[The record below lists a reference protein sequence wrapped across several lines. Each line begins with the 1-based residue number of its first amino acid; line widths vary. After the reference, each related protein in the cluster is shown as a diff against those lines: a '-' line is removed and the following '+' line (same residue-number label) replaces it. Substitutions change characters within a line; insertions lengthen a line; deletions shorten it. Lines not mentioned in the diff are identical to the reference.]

1 MSGVVSPP
9 RVDHLPPTQGT
20 EEENEKFVNPAIQA
34 RKRFVLFN
42 LMPSWSISF
51 VAHLL
56 LLLAF
61 AVWFLRTPNE
71 SPISFSAGTSDN
83 NLLDDIKVDFSGMD
97 LEDSTLE
104 IPDTPSFDD
113 APKLEEILPTQLE
126 IPDQVQ
132 TLTEMMSDATTGAL
146 AVSGAVS
153 GMGETGGRTG
163 ESRRKMLR
171 ENGGTAESEECVEL
185 ALEWLARHQL
195 KDGSWNFDHSVGP
208 GVRSKRNPGNYTEHR
223 AAATGLALLPF
234 LGSGFTHQEGK
245 YAEVV
250 RNGLRFL
257 VENRG
262 IDTPN
267 GFSFFRA
274 NNADDMYSHGIVSIA
289 LCEAFA
295 MTQDPWLMAPAQ
307 GSIKFIEFAQHSEG
321 GWRYVPKQQGDTSV
335 VGWQIMALKSA
346 KMGGIKVNDEVV
358 NRASRFLD
366 RVSIEYGSHFGYLA
380 KPSEVHGNNKTNTAI
395 GLLCRMYLGWGRE
408 QPGIVSGVDFLSDP
422 KRGPYLGSVEYPKG
436 ANMYYNY
443 YATQVMM
450 QYGGPKWDKW
460 NVEMREYLIK
470 NMDREGP
477 DRGSWYFPGGDHGVS
492 GAGGG
497 GGPGGRL
504 YCTAMAAMTLE
515 VYYRYMPLYKEK
527 AVEDDFK
534 LR

>member
-9 RVDHLPPTQGT
+9 RVDHLPPTQNSAH
-20 EEENEKFVNPAIQA
+20 ENEQA
-34 RKRFVLFN
+34 GGSTIESKKKFVLFN

-51 VAHLL
+51 FIHLVLLVA
-56 LLLAF
+56 LAT
-61 AVWFLRTPNE
+61 WFLRTPDE

-97 LEDSTLE
+97 LEESTLE
-104 IPDTPSFDD
+104 VPDTPSFDD

-132 TLTEMMSDATTGAL
+132 TLTEMMGDVTTGAL

-163 ESRRKMLR
+163 EARRKMLR

-195 KDGSWNFDHSVGP
+195 KDGSWNFDHTVGP
-208 GVRSKRNPGNYTEHR
+208 GVRSKKNPGNHTQHN
-223 AAATGLALLPF
+223 AAATAMALLPF
-234 LGSGFTHQEGK
+234 LGSGYTHQEGK
-245 YAEVV
+245 YADVV
-250 RNGLRFL
+250 RNGLRYL
-257 VENRG
+257 VEVRG
-262 IDTPN
+262 LDTPN
-267 GFSFFRA
+267 GFSFFRSS
-274 NNADDMYSHGIVSIA
+274 NADDMYSHGLASIA
-289 LCEAFA
+289 LCEAYA
-295 MTQDPWLMAPAQ
+295 MTQDSWLHSPAQ
-307 GSIKFIEFAQHSEG
+307 GTIKFIEYAQHSEG

-335 VGWQIMALKSA
+335 VGWQIMALKSG
-346 KMGGIKVNDEVV
+346 KMGGLKVNDEIV

-366 RVSIEYGSHFGYLA
+366 RVSIDTGSHFGYLD
-380 KPSEVHGNNKTNTAI
+380 KPSMVHGSHKTCTAI
-395 GLLCRMYLGWGRE
+395 GLLCRMYLGWDRE
-408 QPGIVSGVDFLSDP
+408 HPGIINGVDFLS
-422 KRGPYLGSVEYPKG
+422 KRGAYLGSAENPKG

-450 QYGGPKWDKW
+450 QFGGPKWEQW
-460 NVEMREYLIK
+460 NVEQRDYLVK
-470 NMDREGP
+470 SMDREGP
-477 DRGSWYFPGGDHGVS
+477 DRGSWFFPGGDLGSGGPGGGS
-492 GAGGG
+492 GA
-497 GGPGGRL
+497 GGRL